1 MKPRYMF
8 FDIPRWDIQEDES
21 GENNSTRLLKYSE
34 SQRKA
39 NPPRRVAN
47 IMALCSAGGWV
58 RSGPARQS
66 PRPAGSDPG
75 RHADPEGAPGDH
87 VWAAP
92 DLPQEDPGE
101 T

>member
-1 MKPRYMF
+1 MLAAVTKTGTKNKQHFISIVPHEAKIHV

-47 IMALCSAGGWV
+47 IMALCSAGG
-58 RSGPARQS
+58 
-66 PRPAGSDPG
+66 
-75 RHADPEGAPGDH
+75 
-87 VWAAP
+87 
-92 DLPQEDPGE
+92 
-101 T
+101 